1 MAVYRF
7 KDVRGFEAAIGKQ
20 ADFMRFTLTPA
31 LAVEWL
37 GLSSAVVYDL
47 VERGNIDAVVTE
59 DGHTFLDADQL
70 EREVPPAAQGQQ
82 RRRFVGSWFRSAL
95 PAH

>member
-37 GLSSAVVYDL
+37 GLSSAVVSDL

-70 EREVPPAAQGQQ
+70 EREASPVAQDQQ
-82 RRRFVGSWFRSAL
+82 HRRFVGNWLRSAL
-95 PAH
+95 SVH